1 MQASPYAGVVRSTRR
16 PSTPDTSGTE
26 PKKRPHRLSPVAVL
40 ATSFLVGA
48 VPFSGWAA
56 RLVAD
61 VDLREI
67 GSGTVSG
74 TGLYE
79 AAGFAP
85 LAVAG
90 TLEVCVGAVGPLL
103 AGRDRPML
111 GAVAGGLAITGH
123 NWSPFLAGAGGR
135 GISTVLGSTLVLAP
149 EGTVVVATG
158 LGAGRLARH
167 TALGCF
173 LALVA
178 LFPILTKRRGAK
190 GAITALCIGV
200 PVLTKRVM
208 GNSGIDRKAPPAV
221 YLRRLVF
228 DRDG

>member
-1 MQASPYAGVVRSTRR
+1 MRVSPYAGVVRSAR
-16 PSTPDTSGTE
+16 PPSAPDTSDSE
-26 PKKRPHRLSPVAVL
+26 LHKRPHRISPGAVL
-40 ATSFLVGA
+40 ASSFLAGA
-48 VPFSGWAA
+48 IPFSGWAA

-111 GAVAGGLAITGH
+111 AAIAGGLAVTGH

-135 GISTVLGSTLVLAP
+135 GISTVLGSTLVIAP

-158 LGAGRLARH
+158 LGVGRLARQ

-173 LALVA
+173 LALIA
-178 LFPILTKRRGAK
+178 LLPILMKRRGAK
-190 GAITALCIGV
+190 GGLAALCMAV
-200 PVLTKRVM
+200 PVLTKRVT
-208 GNSGIDRKAPPAV
+208 GNSGIDPKMPPAV

-228 DRDG
+228 DQDG